1 MIYNRPRRRKK
12 KPDGRTW
19 YFKDTIK
26 IWFNT
31 SYVGRFSCSGRNF
44 STIGLNASTDAMSYV
59 SDKTVTVYLKGVW
72 QAEEYR
78 TIVFEKPPTGDLL
91 AFLEANATPQ

>member
-1 MIYNRPRRRKK
+1 MIFNRPRLRG

-19 YFKDTIK
+19 YFKDTVT
-26 IWFNT
+26 IWF
-31 SYVGRFSCSGRNF
+31 SRAYSGRFSCNGRNF
-44 STIGLNASTDAMSYV
+44 SMINLTSNTKAMSYV
-59 SDKTVTVYLKGVW
+59 SDTQITVYLNGVW
-72 QAEEYR
+72 QAQEYR

>member
-1 MIYNRPRRRKK
+1 
-12 KPDGRTW
+12 
-19 YFKDTIK
+19 
-26 IWFNT
+26 
-31 SYVGRFSCSGRNF
+31 
-44 STIGLNASTDAMSYV
+44 MSYV

-91 AFLEANATPQ
+91 AFLKANATPQ